1 MTDDRLNRINL
12 ALGDGA
18 FITLSTPQGYAAQK
32 GGHTVLMAFEQF
44 AGALATMVAK
54 DRQYGG
60 AWREQ
65 GWMGNLARIM
75 SKAARLRSMLWSDVQ
90 QSSAREPVADTLQD
104 LMNLCVFM
112 KLNIQAANK
121 WGRGDGVV

>member
-1 MTDDRLNRINL
+1 MSETIIRFQLGEGLHL
-12 ALGDGA
+12 ALVAPEGFSALEG
-18 FITLSTPQGYAAQK
+18 S
-32 GGHTVLMAFEQF
+32 HTVQLACEQF
-44 AGALATMVAK
+44 AGALATMRAK

-75 SKAARLRSMLWSDVQ
+75 SKTARLRNMLWRDYALSD
-90 QSSAREPVADTLQD
+90 AAEPVRDTLQD

-112 KLNIQAANK
+112 LLNLNGGNR
-121 WGRGDGVV
+121 WGRGDGPQ